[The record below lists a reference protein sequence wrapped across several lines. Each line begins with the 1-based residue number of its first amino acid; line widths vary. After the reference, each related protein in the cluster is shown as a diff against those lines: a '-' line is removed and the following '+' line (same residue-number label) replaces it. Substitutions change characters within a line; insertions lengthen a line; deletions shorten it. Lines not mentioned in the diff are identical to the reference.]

1 MVKSGGAPSFE
12 REREREKRTEEK
24 KKVIIT
30 GFTAGEST
38 IKNTH

>member
-12 REREREKRTEEK
+12 NRKREREKRTEEK

-30 GFTAGEST
+30 FRRAR
-38 IKNTH
+38 IDD